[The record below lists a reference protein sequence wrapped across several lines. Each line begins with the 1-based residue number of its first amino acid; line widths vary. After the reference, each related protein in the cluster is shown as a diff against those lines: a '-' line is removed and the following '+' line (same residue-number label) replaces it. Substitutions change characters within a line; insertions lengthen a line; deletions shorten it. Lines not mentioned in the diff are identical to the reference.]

1 MAINPKVF
9 FDAVRH
15 TLFSDTLS
23 QGQVNGMNAILD
35 GWEVNAEFTD
45 IRWLAYMLATTKWE
59 TAHTMQPIE
68 EYGHGHGHSYGEPDP
83 VTGKTY
89 YGRGFV
95 QLTWKS
101 NYQKLARVTGIDLV
115 NFPEYALQLPVATQI
130 LFDGMRDGL
139 FTGVGLGRY
148 FNEATDDPYNAR
160 KIINGLDKADTIKTI
175 HGFFLEALKAATVA
189 A

>member
-1 MAINPKVF
+1 MAINRKVF
-9 FDAVRH
+9 YDAVRL
-15 TLFSDTLS
+15 TLFSATLT
-23 QGQVNGMNAILD
+23 QGQVDGMNAILD
-35 GWEVNAEFTD
+35 GWEANADYTD

-83 VTGKTY
+83 ITGKTY

-101 NYQKLARVTGIDLV
+101 NYEKLGRATGVDLV
-115 NFPEYALQLPVATQI
+115 WHPELALQLPIATQI

-148 FNEATDDPYNAR
+148 FNETTDDSYNAR
-160 KIINGLDKADTIKTI
+160 KIINGLDKADTIMTI
-175 HGFFLEALKAATVA
+175 HLFFLGALKAATVTA
-189 A
+189 